1 MQEGTP
7 VPPWG
12 YRCVPGLNRHNHVYL
27 QNSNMIVFMKL
38 STKHLHKNLYKTK
51 QKNLKKIFF
60 FFKKSHPFTKGSV
73 GACMQI
79 LNLLTSQHHITAK
92 DKNLYMCYK
101 NIILGEKNSIASSQS
116 SKLSV
121 STVLS
126 TSYGWYKATL
136 SKRTWLLKP
145 KGPHPERVTGL
156 PLQLY

>member
-1 MQEGTP
+1 MFQVSIDTIM
-7 VPPWG
+7 
-12 YRCVPGLNRHNHVYL
+12 LYL

-38 STKHLHKNLYKTK
+38 STKTLAQKPVQNKT
-51 QKNLKKIFF
+51 IFENSF
-60 FFKKSHPFTKGSV
+60 SKKSHPFTKGSV

-92 DKNLYMCYK
+92 DENLYMCYK

-136 SKRTWLLKP
+136 SKRTSRLKP